1 MDNYHVLELI
11 GEGSFGKVYK
21 GRRKYSGK
29 VVALKFIPK
38 LGRSKKDLEN
48 LMKEI
53 EIMRGLHN
61 ENIIEMLDSFETEK
75 EVVAVTDYAE
85 GELFQILEDDGN
97 LPECQVQVIV
107 AQLVSAL
114 HYLHSHRILH
124 RDMKPQNILLGKGGI
139 VKLCDFGF
147 ARAISLNTL
156 VLTSIKGT
164 PLYMA
169 PELVEEKP
177 YDHTADL
184 WSLGCILYELFVGTP
199 PFYTN
204 SIFQLVSLI
213 IKDPVKWP
221 KNMSA
226 EFKDFLQGLLT
237 KNPRGRLSWPNLL
250 HHPFVAEKVQV
261 SPSSSSELPEQP
273 FTEEPTAKQKA
284 AREKASR
291 QKASN
296 LPAGTT
302 IMRKL
307 KGREQ
312 PRDESPK
319 KQEAWTNKKAAAKP
333 ETQKQESEP
342 SATDQSEPWNSVKQV
357 EPTPREDR
365 ITRDYAQEF
374 PSVEVKSRKVVRRE
388 GGTKGK
394 DGLRKSIEQVKLTE
408 EESRTDRPTCMDGT
422 SLLQYPL
429 MVGNWKQLVLSFR
442 LLVSLVD

>member
-1 MDNYHVLELI
+1 MKTSL
-11 GEGSFGKVYK
+11 
-21 GRRKYSGK
+21 RCWT
-29 VVALKFIPK
+29 ALKQKI
-38 LGRSKKDLEN
+38 
-48 LMKEI
+48 
-53 EIMRGLHN
+53 
-61 ENIIEMLDSFETEK
+61 

-97 LPECQVQVIV
+97 LPECQ
-107 AQLVSAL
+107 
-114 HYLHSHRILH
+114 
-124 RDMKPQNILLGKGGI
+124 
-139 VKLCDFGF
+139 
-147 ARAISLNTL
+147 
-156 VLTSIKGT
+156 GT

-204 SIFQLVSLI
+204 SIFQLVSL

-291 QKASN
+291 QKSSN

-312 PRDESPK
+312 PRDE

-374 PSVEVKSRKVVRRE
+374 PSVEVESRKVVRRE

-422 SLLQYPL
+422 SLLHYPL

-442 LLVSLVD
+442 LLVSLVG